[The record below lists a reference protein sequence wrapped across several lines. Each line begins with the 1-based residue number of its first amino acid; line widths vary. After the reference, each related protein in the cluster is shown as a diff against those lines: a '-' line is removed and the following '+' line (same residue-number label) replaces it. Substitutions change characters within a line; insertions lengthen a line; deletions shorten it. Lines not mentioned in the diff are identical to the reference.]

1 MWAVKWS
8 LVGLGLTAVLQL
20 VVAATTGSVAV
31 LADTVHNLGDAATAI
46 PLWIAFALARL
57 KPTPRFTYGYGR
69 AEDLAGVAVVVAVLL
84 SAAFAAYESI
94 HRFLELQEVQHLWA
108 VALAGAIGFAGNEA
122 VARLRIN
129 VGKEIGSAAL
139 EADGQHA
146 RADSLTSLAVIAGA
160 AGIALGF
167 PMADPIAGLVI
178 SVMILRI
185 AWGSIKAVFGRLL
198 DGVDPEVVEEVRE
211 VTGRGRG
218 VEDVTEVRVRWFGH
232 RLLAEVNLAVSPE
245 LHVHDAHDIAQ
256 EVEHDLLH
264 RLPYLSQATIHIDS
278 KDHSGE
284 GHHRVGEHAHG
295 EHPAHSH

>member
-8 LVGLGLTAVLQL
+8 LVGLGFTAVLQL
-20 VVAATTGSVAV
+20 FVAAATGSVAV
-31 LADTVHNLGDAATAI
+31 LADTVHNLGDAATGI
-46 PLWIAFALARL
+46 PLWIAFALSRL

-69 AEDLAGVAVVVAVLL
+69 AEDLAGVAVVLAILL

-94 HRFLELQEVQHLWA
+94 HRFIEPQEVHHLWA
-108 VALAGAIGFAGNEA
+108 VAVAGVIGFVGNEA
-122 VARLRIN
+122 VARLRIG

-160 AGIALGF
+160 AGVALGF
-167 PMADPIAGLVI
+167 PMADPIAGLII

-185 AWGSIKAVFGRLL
+185 AWESIKAVFGRLL
-198 DGVDPEVVEEVRE
+198 DGVDPEVVEEVRA
-211 VTGRGRG
+211 VTAGARG

-232 RLLAEVNLAVSPE
+232 RMLAEVNLAVDPE
-245 LHVHDAHDIAQ
+245 LHVHEAHEIAQ

-264 RLPYLSQATIHIDS
+264 RLRYLSQATIHVDS
-278 KDHSGE
+278 KEHSGRE
-284 GHHRVGEHAHG
+284 HHRLAEHAHG
-295 EHPAHSH
+295 EHAAHSH